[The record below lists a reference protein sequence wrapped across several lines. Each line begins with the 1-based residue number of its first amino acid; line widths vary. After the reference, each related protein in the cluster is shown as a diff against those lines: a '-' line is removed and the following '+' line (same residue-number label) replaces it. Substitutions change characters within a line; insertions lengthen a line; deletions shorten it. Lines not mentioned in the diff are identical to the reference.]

1 MAAVSKENLQN
12 SLIIHTVSIIVVLN
26 AMFSESRNF
35 LKWLLDVERLNDTK
49 IHNDWYFK
57 QTKFQNFLIY
67 QPRVTILES
76 NVRFR
81 SKHYLKKLIGI

>member
-12 SLIIHTVSIIVVLN
+12 SLIIHTVSIIVVPN

-49 IHNDWYFK
+49 IQNVWYFK

-67 QPRVTILES
+67 QPRRTILES
-76 NVRFR
+76 KRTF
-81 SKHYLKKLIGI
+81 SE